1 MVASKTRVL
10 LVLSQ
15 DVLDRARVFAG
26 RATTTLKLPVS
37 LQIVLRALIEEGLKW
52 ADNPALLANVE
63 GQAKEVRRI
72 RSAPRQGGRAE
83 VERDDRRSG
92 GRRGP
97 NSPVR
102 PRRRTSRTS

>member
-1 MVASKTRVL
+1 MFANKTRVL
-10 LVLSQ
+10 LILSQ

-26 RATTTLKLPVS
+26 RATTTLKLSVS

-63 GQAKEVRRI
+63 GQAKAVRSMR
-72 RSAPRQGGRAE
+72 RAARQGGRAE
-83 VERDDRRSG
+83 SEREDQRSG

-97 NSPVR
+97 SDREPQ
-102 PRRRTSRTS
+102 RRRK